1 MKRTYCKV
9 TLEKHGIQI
18 PVTALLDTGNFLVE
32 PISGKPVS
40 VLEETYLAG
49 YLPESE
55 WEDGFR
61 LIPYRSVGRRHGLMR
76 GLIFDRMEVRRGRK
90 CACVREPV
98 IGLVR
103 GILGGEKGYQMLLN
117 MKML

>member
-9 TLEKHGIQI
+9 TLEKHGIRI

-61 LIPYRSVGRRHGLMR
+61 LIPYRSVGRRHGMMR
-76 GLIFDRMEVRRGRK
+76 GLVFDQMEVKRGRK
-90 CACVREPV
+90 YACVEEPV

-103 GILGGEKGYQMLLN
+103 GIFGENRQYQMLLHS
-117 MKML
+117 KLL